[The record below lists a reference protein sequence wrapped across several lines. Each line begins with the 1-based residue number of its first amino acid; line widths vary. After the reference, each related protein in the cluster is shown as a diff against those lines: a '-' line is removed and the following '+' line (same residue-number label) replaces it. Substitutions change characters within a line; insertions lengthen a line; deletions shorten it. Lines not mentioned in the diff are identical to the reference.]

1 MEDGLPGARTRIVMV
16 HVVKDRNTEPEHVH
30 HQSHQEMD
38 PIALE
43 NHSRHKAVHCP
54 LLAVNSF
61 QFYCNNVLNW
71 NKKMFCLQYP

>member
-1 MEDGLPGARTRIVMV
+1 MEDGLHGVSMRIVMV
-16 HVVKDRNTEPEHVH
+16 RVVLDCKTEPEHVH

-54 LLAVNSF
+54 LLVVISF
-61 QFYCNNVLNW
+61 YFYCNKAVNGTNPI
-71 NKKMFCLQYP
+71 KY